1 LKAEIYTSAY
11 WNRKVKEMVDE
22 GKAVAVGIT
31 LYPNKKD
38 YGYRLV
44 DRILE
49 LAPSRSIFSV
59 DDLESFEPLF
69 RNRLKATWPFAKRRL
84 EKIVEVYPDKALILL
99 CFDKV
104 GPLPKDWCHRT
115 IVGDFIS
122 EMTGQRVPELGM
134 MASQPIGIQGSFFS
148 GRSFGSEVP
157 NNRP

>member
-1 LKAEIYTSAY
+1 
-11 WNRKVKEMVDE
+11 MVDE

-44 DRILE
+44 DRITE
-49 LAPSRSIFSV
+49 LAPNRAIFSI

-69 RNRLKATWPFAKRRL
+69 KNRLKYTWPFAQLRL
-84 EKIVEVYPDKALILL
+84 EKIAEAYPGKAMILL

-115 IVGDFIS
+115 MVGDFIY
-122 EMTGQRVPELGM
+122 EMTGVSVPEL
-134 MASQPIGIQGSFFS
+134 
-148 GRSFGSEVP
+148 
-157 NNRP
+157 